1 MATDTPELRPLTAR
15 EDRFCELYVALRNGK
30 AAAEGAS
37 YSPRRAKQAASEL
50 LKRSPVIA
58 RIEQLRAE
66 LAAETKIEAADEV
79 REFCAIGT
87 ADPSELVE
95 YRRTCCRHCY
105 GLHHNYQ
112 RTQRE
117 LDKDRGSHEAL
128 QEELR
133 TRAKIGHRKAPDPK
147 PFDEQGGAGWDPRRP
162 PNEQCPECFGEGVE
176 RAHFKDTRL
185 LSPQARRLYAGVK
198 ISQNG
203 IELKMHN
210 PIDALV
216 NVGKS
221 PGMFKEVVEHRDFSI
236 EDLIRAAAGEE
247 EAHAG
252 DA

>member
-1 MATDTPELRPLTAR
+1 MATDTPELRSLTAR

-50 LKRSPVIA
+50 LQRPPVAA
-58 RIEQLRAE
+58 RIAELRAE
-66 LAAETKIEAADEV
+66 LAAETKIEAADV
-79 REFCAIGT
+79 IREFWALAK

-105 GLHHNYQ
+105 GANHDYQ

-117 LDKDRGSHEAL
+117 IDLARLSHDAL
-128 QEELR
+128 QEEKR
-133 TRAKIGHRKAPDPK
+133 TRAKIGHRKAPEPK
-147 PFDEQGGAGWDPRRP
+147 PFDEQGGPGWDPRRP
-162 PNEQCPECFGEGVE
+162 PSEHCPECFGEGVE

-198 ISQNG
+198 VTKDGLQ
-203 IELKMHN
+203 LLTHN
-210 PIDALV
+210 PMEALV
-216 NVGKS
+216 NVGKAL
-221 PGMFKEVVEHRDFSI
+221 GMFKEVVEHRDFSI

-247 EAHAG
+247 DHARDG
-252 DA
+252 